1 MEFTC
6 TQENIV
12 HGLSQVVPVTGRNRQ
27 LPILANILLEVREG
41 VLHLTGT
48 DLEIGIHA
56 IVGGKA
62 GKRGSCALPARQLL
76 EYIQQLP
83 NNHPIELQSNGK
95 NVHVTTPGFQ
105 ASFRTIESEDFPL
118 LPALLEE
125 GGVRLSAA
133 ALCQGISEVVFAA
146 AREEAR
152 PEIHSVYVVGES
164 GELRLA
170 ATDSFRLAES
180 VLPFPSQ
187 GQTERFTL
195 LLPLSCAQ
203 EVVRLFSNQESVELL
218 VRDALI
224 VLRGE
229 GVELSSRLVDAQYPD
244 YRQIIPQGST
254 ARLTVSRED
263 FMRALKTLLVFL
275 PRDSRRLRLTYQ
287 ANKQALQLRVEGG
300 ETGEGEVNVVVEG
313 EGGKEELWLNI
324 QYILEGVSHIQGEK
338 CEVLFKGPEAPVVF
352 RPVRAG
358 GYLYVVMPIQA

>member
-6 TQENIV
+6 TQENIAR
-12 HGLSQVVPVTGRNRQ
+12 GLSQVVPVTGRNRQ

-56 IVGGKA
+56 IVGGKS
-62 GKRGSCALPARQLL
+62 GKSGSCILPARQFL

-83 NNHPIELQSNGK
+83 GDHPIKLKYQGK
-95 NVHVTTPGFQ
+95 SVHVTTPGFQ
-105 ASFRTIESEDFPL
+105 ASFRIVESEDFPL
-118 LPALLEE
+118 LPALPEE

-152 PEIHSVYVVGES
+152 LEIHSVYVAGES

-180 VLPFPSQ
+180 VLPFPNQDES
-187 GQTERFTL
+187 TSFSF

-203 EVVRLFSNQESVELL
+203 EVVRLFSSQDTMDLFVK
-218 VRDALI
+218 DALI

-229 GVELSSRLVDAQYPD
+229 GVEVSSRLIDAQYPD
-244 YRQIIPQGST
+244 YRQIIPQDST
-254 ARLTVSRED
+254 ARLTASREALL
-263 FMRALKTLLVFL
+263 RALKTLLVFL
-275 PRDSRRLRLTYQ
+275 PRDSRRLRLVFQPDKAT
-287 ANKQALQLRVEGG
+287 LQLRVEGG
-300 ETGEGEVNVVVEG
+300 EAGEGDVVIPAQGEGEEQ
-313 EGGKEELWLNI
+313 ELWLNI
-324 QYILEGVSHIQGEK
+324 QYVLDGVSHIRGET
-338 CEVLFKGPEAPVVF
+338 CEVLFQGSEAPVVF
-352 RPVRAG
+352 RPAKVG